1 MRRFGC
7 TTRSMQIIPYFKTK
21 QNKTFSKTLSPR
33 QLLQNSLHKNIRNS
47 SNLKSFRNSIVTFI
61 GLSANRSIFNSHN
74 PKGIKFILRQ
84 RLRLSHLRERK
95 FKYSFQD
102 LLKPICNCGLDI
114 KSTLHYL
121 LHCPTYNTGKHILLS
136 TLEDVDNNLT
146 DLAELILIETLLL
159 SSNPNIA
166 NANY

>member
-1 MRRFGC
+1 MRRSGC
-7 TTRSMQIIPYFKTK
+7 STRSMQIVPYFKKK

-47 SNLKSFRNSIVTFI
+47 RSLKSFRNSIVIFI
-61 GLSANRSIFNSHN
+61 GLSANRSIFISHN

-95 FKYSFQD
+95 FN
-102 LLKPICNCGLDI
+102 LLKPICNCRLDI

-121 LHCPTYNTGKHILLS
+121 LHCPTYNTEKHILLS
-136 TLEDVDNNLT
+136 SLEDVDNNLI
-146 DLAELILIETLLL
+146 DLAGLILIETLLL
-159 SSNPNIA
+159 SSNFS
-166 NANY
+166 